1 MIEFK
6 NLKKKFGESV
16 VLKDISGEFLNSKV
30 NLIIGSSG
38 GGKSVFLKCLVG
50 LFDFQFGEVKYDG
63 DIFSSKNEVSKNVIR
78 KKIGMLFQGA
88 ALFDSMNTEENVMF
102 PLNMFS
108 SFSLK
113 EKKKKVNAVLEKVG
127 LQGVNKKMP
136 NELSGGMKKR
146 AGIARA
152 IVNDPK
158 YLFCDEPNSGL
169 DPKNSLMIDDL
180 IKKIT
185 YENNITTVVVTHDI
199 NSIFSIGD
207 NIFFLKKGEIKWRGL
222 SEDIEKNSN
231 EDLREFLFSS
241 KLASMLFE
249 KNKYEV

>member
-113 EKKKKVNAVLEKVG
+113 EKKKK
-127 LQGVNKKMP
+127 
-136 NELSGGMKKR
+136 
-146 AGIARA
+146 
-152 IVNDPK
+152 
-158 YLFCDEPNSGL
+158 
-169 DPKNSLMIDDL
+169 
-180 IKKIT
+180 
-185 YENNITTVVVTHDI
+185 
-199 NSIFSIGD
+199 
-207 NIFFLKKGEIKWRGL
+207 
-222 SEDIEKNSN
+222 
-231 EDLREFLFSS
+231 
-241 KLASMLFE
+241 
-249 KNKYEV
+249 